1 MIYFIKIVHLFQLS
15 IKVKAPS
22 ANKKY
27 NEIMTTARDL
37 FWKHGFKRVSIEEVC
52 RKAGVSKMTFYRFF
66 PNKADLA
73 KVVFD
78 QVMEEGKRR
87 FITAME
93 EATTSEELIRKMLL
107 LKLEGTNDI
116 SVEFLEDFYSHPE
129 LGLKTY
135 VEERTAL
142 QWQEILHELKI
153 AQERGLI
160 RKEMNLEFYFAL
172 AQRTVDLLTDEKFQQ
187 MFDTPQALVMEMAN
201 FFAYGISPR
210 K

>member
-1 MIYFIKIVHLFQLS
+1 
-15 IKVKAPS
+15 
-22 ANKKY
+22 
-27 NEIMTTARDL
+27 
-37 FWKHGFKRVSIEEVC
+37 
-52 RKAGVSKMTFYRFF
+52 MTFYRFF